1 MVRVCVCVRVVWER
15 VCDIVVCNIWCWS
28 SPEYY
33 AAVLAINKCDSSSSS
48 KVFLRSAAHHVM
60 RPVVHGAV
68 TQPKAFNGNNSATYG
83 GKVFCLLLFFLFF
96 FCLIR
101 NLNNTKHKRWTICRR
116 CYVSY
121 RNFPFYAVGSGNFS
135 SPLSHVSSCH
145 SHRDCSRNLIRC
157 TGVENDE

>member
-1 MVRVCVCVRVVWER
+1 MVRVCVCLCACRVRACLWYH
-15 VCDIVVCNIWCWS
+15 IWCWS

-33 AAVLAINKCDSSSSS
+33 AAVLAINKCDSSSS
-48 KVFLRSAAHHVM
+48 KVFSRSAAHHVM

-96 FCLIR
+96 FSFLIR

-121 RNFPFYAVGSGNFS
+121 RNFPFYAVGSGNSS

-145 SHRDCSRNLIRC
+145 SHRDCSRNLIPC